1 MKNKTK
7 KYIAPIVVTVL
18 LLLYYV
24 ILVAVIASLATL
36 FWKIFAIVVTLAI
49 SVTMVCV
56 CVDRIRDIKGGE
68 EDDISQY

>member
-1 MKNKTK
+1 MKNKAK

-36 FWKIFAIVVTLAI
+36 FWKIFAIVVSLAI
-49 SVTMVCV
+49 SGTVVYVCI
-56 CVDRIRDIKGGE
+56 DRIREIKGGE
-68 EDDISQY
+68 EDDLSKY